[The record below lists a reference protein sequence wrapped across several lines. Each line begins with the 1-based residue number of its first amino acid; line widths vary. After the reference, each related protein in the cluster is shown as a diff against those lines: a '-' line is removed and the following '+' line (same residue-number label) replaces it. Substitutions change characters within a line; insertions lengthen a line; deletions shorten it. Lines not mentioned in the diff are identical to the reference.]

1 MKNLIHLLAGMLLFP
16 LHQFGADTLRLTLRQ
31 ADSLFITTN
40 YQLLAANMHIEA
52 TQAQV
57 LQAKLFTNPIA
68 TVDINVYDPEN
79 QRILH
84 TGNSGQKSF
93 QIEQLLRIGG
103 KRKAE
108 IDWAKTQVQIAQ
120 LTFEDLIRQLKFQ
133 LHSNFYTMS
142 QHRYLLEKYDAQLD
156 MLDTIL
162 QAYSMQVQ
170 KGNIPLKDVVRLKG
184 VYLNLNN
191 NRAELYHQY
200 LNEMAE
206 VQTLLQTQSIVIPII
221 TDQDLENTIHLI
233 PLEDLQSTALAHR
246 ADYLISEQQQI
257 ATEQNYRLQK
267 KLALPDVNVFANYD
281 QRSGAFQNQINA
293 GISIPIPIWNR
304 NQGNIQTAKSQVE
317 EARYSHQT
325 LKTEI
330 INRLNNQY
338 TLYNHTVAEYHKAR
352 NLYNDDF
359 EFTLRGMTENF
370 QKQNVSVL
378 EFVDFFESY
387 TNSMAEIARIKI
399 QLAVSAEQLNLILG
413 HETF

>member
-293 GISIPIPIWNR
+293 GISIPVPLWNR

-325 LKTEI
+325 LKTDI